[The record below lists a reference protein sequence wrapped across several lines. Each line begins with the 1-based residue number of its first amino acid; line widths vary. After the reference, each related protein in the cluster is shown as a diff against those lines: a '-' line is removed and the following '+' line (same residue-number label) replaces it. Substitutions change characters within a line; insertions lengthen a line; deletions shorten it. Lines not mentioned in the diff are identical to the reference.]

1 MKTLFKI
8 VYILILMLSF
18 TTANAQFGF
27 GGNGM
32 GNGRMNQ
39 MGGMGRMN
47 QQQPMTPEKPKEI
60 PVEVTVGQIMER
72 LKPDLG
78 LDALQEVAISNILT
92 QSIKT
97 QTAIIK
103 QEISQD
109 SKIKEIQTLS
119 EITDSKVMVLLNSD
133 QKEKYLLMKDE
144 FKNPKKS
151 KSDKK
156 SKKEAKK
163 EKETEE

>member
-1 MKTLFKI
+1 
-8 VYILILMLSF
+8 MLSF

-39 MGGMGRMN
+39 MGGMGGMN
-47 QQQPMTPEKPKEI
+47 QHQEKPKEI

-119 EITDSKVMVLLNSD
+119 EITDSKIKQLLSQS
-133 QKEKYLLMKDE
+133 QKEKYKIIQE
-144 FKNPKKS
+144 EAKNPPKK
-151 KSDKK
+151 KK
-156 SKKEAKK
+156 KKKE
-163 EKETEE
+163 EKEEKESN

>member
-1 MKTLFKI
+1 MKTQLKI
-8 VYILILMLSF
+8 VYILILILSF
-18 TTANAQFGF
+18 STANAQFGF

-47 QQQPMTPEKPKEI
+47 QQQPMTPDKPKEI

-119 EITDSKVMVLLNSD
+119 EITDSKIKQLLSQS
-133 QKEKYLLMKDE
+133 QKEKYKIIQE
-144 FKNPKKS
+144 EAKNPPKK
-151 KSDKK
+151 KK
-156 SKKEAKK
+156 KKKEDKE
-163 EKETEE
+163 EKESN